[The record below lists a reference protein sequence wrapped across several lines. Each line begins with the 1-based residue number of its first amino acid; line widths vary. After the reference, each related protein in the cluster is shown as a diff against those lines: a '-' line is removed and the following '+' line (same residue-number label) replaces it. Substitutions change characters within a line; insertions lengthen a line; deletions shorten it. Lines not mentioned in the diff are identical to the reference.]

1 MSVIIDIKLIV
12 NLYILNSVTDYDYSN
27 NINIYVADISSRKP
41 KKKITLI
48 KIKCV
53 DKYRLTYVY

>member
-12 NLYILNSVTDYDYSN
+12 HLYILNSVTDYDYSN

-41 KKKITLI
+41 KKNYPNKN
-48 KIKCV
+48 KMC
-53 DKYRLTYVY
+53 